1 MARAETSE
9 AQASGAAAAML
20 KQAPTERQAEF
31 AQAVLNRA
39 FALFRSGQLDSAD
52 VLLETMEQQPVVRQR
67 VMHLRGV
74 IALYR
79 GEDENALDFLEE
91 AIRLEPA
98 DADAHANLGALL
110 LKSGQYPQA
119 LAAYAAALTLQPDN
133 AAARLGLP
141 RALAGSD
148 LPDLAVAAFRDGL
161 AASPEPSEAPTAV
174 ELAKLL
180 GAHGRRED
188 ARALLD
194 DMLARHP
201 EHEALL
207 RIARELAE
215 PADCTEEVAEAV
227 DMASNADGVTDP
239 VTAAARRL
247 TATPRVASATLCE
260 ALFMEG
266 CRHHRGGHI
275 ERSKRFFERILK
287 IDPAHVNALCNLGA
301 ITLGLGEVPRALALL
316 QSAVTLAPE
325 LAPARIALA
334 DALMA
339 GGRFEQAG
347 AHYRKALELL
357 PNSDTAHAQYA
368 MALRQLGDLEG
379 AMTHFLAATRINQQQ
394 SPRFYEALGRT
405 CAARGNS
412 QGAEI
417 SLKHALALDPRCVSA
432 HRALGELYLEL
443 DRPVDAEVAFRAVL
457 ALNPS
462 DADAQGGVE
471 RARSARSSEASGA
484 P

>member
-1 MARAETSE
+1 MAGAETSE
-9 AQASGAAAAML
+9 AQASRAAAAML
-20 KQAPTERQAEF
+20 KQASTERQAEF
-31 AQAVLNRA
+31 AQAVLDRA
-39 FALFRSGQLDSAD
+39 FALFRNGQLDSAD
-52 VLLETMEQQPVVRQR
+52 VLLETMEQELVVRQR

-98 DADAHANLGALL
+98 DADAHANLGGLL

-161 AASPEPSEAPTAV
+161 TASPEPAEAPAAAALA
-174 ELAKLL
+174 ELLD
-180 GAHGRRED
+180 AHGGRED
-188 ARALLD
+188 AKALLD
-194 DMLARHP
+194 EMLARHP
-201 EHEALL
+201 DHEALL
-207 RIARELAE
+207 RIAHEPAE
-215 PADCTEEVAEAV
+215 PADGAEEAAGAV
-227 DMASNADGVTDP
+227 DMAANADRGTDP
-239 VTAAARRL
+239 VTAVALRM

-266 CRHHRGGHI
+266 CRHHRGGDI
-275 ERSKRFFERILK
+275 ARSRRFFERILE
-287 IDPAHVNALCNLGA
+287 IDPAHVNALCNLGS
-301 ITLGLGEVPRALALL
+301 ITLARGDVARAQILL
-316 QSAVTLAPE
+316 QSAVTLAPG
-325 LAPARIALA
+325 LAPARIAFA

-347 AHYRKALELL
+347 VHYRKALELL
-357 PNSDTAHAQYA
+357 PDSDLAHAQYA
-368 MALRQLGDLEG
+368 MALRQLGDLDG

-394 SPRFYEALGRT
+394 SPRFYEGLGRT

-417 SLKHALALDPRCVSA
+417 SLKHALALDRRCVSA
-432 HRALGELYLEL
+432 HHALGELYLGL
-443 DRPVDAEVAFRAVL
+443 GRPADAEAAFRAAL
-457 ALNPS
+457 ALDPS
-462 DADAQGGVE
+462 DTDAQSGVE
-471 RARSARSSEASGA
+471 RARSVRACEASGA

>member
-1 MARAETSE
+1 MAGAETSE
-9 AQASGAAAAML
+9 AQASRAAAAML
-20 KQAPTERQAEF
+20 KQASTERQAEF
-31 AQAVLNRA
+31 AQVVLDRA
-39 FALFRSGQLDSAD
+39 FALFRNGQLDSAD
-52 VLLETMEQQPVVRQR
+52 VLLETMAQEPIVRQR

-91 AIRLEPA
+91 AIQLEPA
-98 DADAHANLGALL
+98 DADAHANLGGLL

-119 LAAYAAALTLQPDN
+119 LAAYAAALTLRPDN

-161 AASPEPSEAPTAV
+161 TASPEPGEAAAALA
-174 ELAKLL
+174 ELLDV
-180 GAHGRRED
+180 HGGRED
-188 ARALLD
+188 AKALLD
-194 DMLARHP
+194 EMLARHP

-215 PADCTEEVAEAV
+215 PAGCAEEAAQAVA
-227 DMASNADGVTDP
+227 DP
-239 VTAAARRL
+239 VTAAARRM

-266 CRHHRGGHI
+266 CRHHRGGDI
-275 ERSKRFFERILK
+275 ARSKRFFERILE
-287 IDPAHVNALCNLGA
+287 IDPAHVNALCNLGS
-301 ITLGLGEVPRALALL
+301 ITLARGDVARAQTLL
-316 QSAVTLAPE
+316 QSAVTLAPG
-325 LAPARIALA
+325 LAPARIAFA
-334 DALMA
+334 DTLMA

-357 PNSDTAHAQYA
+357 PDSDLAHAQYA
-368 MALRQLGDLEG
+368 MALRQLGDLDG

-417 SLKHALALDPRCVSA
+417 SLKHALALDPRCASA
-432 HRALGELYLEL
+432 HHALGELYVGLG
-443 DRPVDAEVAFRAVL
+443 RPADAEAAFRAAL
-457 ALNPS
+457 ALDPS
-462 DADAQGGVE
+462 DTDAQSGVE
-471 RARSARSSEASGA
+471 RARSARACEASGA